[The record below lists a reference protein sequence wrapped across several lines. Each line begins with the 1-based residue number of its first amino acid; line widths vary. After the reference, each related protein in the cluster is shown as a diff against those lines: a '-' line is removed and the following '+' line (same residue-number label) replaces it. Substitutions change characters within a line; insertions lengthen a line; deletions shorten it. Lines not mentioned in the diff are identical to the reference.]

1 MVLSVSKV
9 STPSTKT
16 KMMSWLWNALI
27 RNAERVALSA
37 FTHPLFFMRTPTM
50 THLDGLRRDMTERR
64 MDATT
69 ADMVQVGI
77 CFMHVFGRNNAE
89 AYFHCTDI
97 EPAVY
102 RRVIAGRFRLTSS
115 GRGPEAEPVPA

>member
-1 MVLSVSKV
+1 
-9 STPSTKT
+9 
-16 KMMSWLWNALI
+16 MSWLWNACI
-27 RNAERVALSA
+27 RNAERLVGSA
-37 FTHPLFFMRTPTM
+37 FTHSLFFMRTPKTM
-50 THLDGLRRDMTERR
+50 NHHDGLRRDMAERR

-69 ADMVQVGI
+69 ADLVQVGI
-77 CFMHVFGRNNAE
+77 CFMRVFGSENAE